1 MCMSPIIHRRPI
13 SGFMYEYLKPRIE
26 KLKFSPLEHDF
37 KGCYNIYV
45 RYQKIVR
52 GKFIR
57 RPNRFIAEVEIDGS
71 IETVHVKNTGRLGEI
86 LKEDVTVY
94 MEDFEGRMGSRKMR
108 YSLVAAEKEVAPEV
122 AQKIFA
128 QDTADKEGVA
138 IPPATAE
145 TTLAPNTMTVNVDSQ
160 APNKVVLEALKEGR
174 IRLEGLDELKLIRP
188 ETKYGD
194 SRFDFYLEDMSGRRA
209 FAEVKGVTLEFDGHA
224 SFPDAPT
231 ERGARHL
238 RELMKA
244 KAEGYLAYVIFV
256 IQMKPMLDFSPN
268 EEHDPVFSRALREA
282 DKSGVRIV
290 AYDCKVTADSLVT
303 DTQIK
308 IVL

>member
-1 MCMSPIIHRRPI
+1 M
-13 SGFMYEYLKPRIE
+13 
-26 KLKFSPLEHDF
+26 
-37 KGCYNIYV
+37 
-45 RYQKIVR
+45 R

-86 LKEDVTVY
+86 LKEGVIVY

-108 YSLVAAEKEVAPEV
+108 YSLVAAEKEVAPEIV
-122 AQKIFA
+122 QKIFTQPPATAEVAPEIAQKIFA
-128 QDTADKEGVA
+128 QPPADKEGVA
-138 IPPATAE
+138 IPADNPTTPATAE
-145 TTLAPNTMTVNVDSQ
+145 VPSAPNTMTVNVDSQ
-160 APNKVVLEALKEGR
+160 APNKVVLEALREGR
-174 IRLEGLDELKLIRP
+174 IRLEGLDKLKLIRP

-194 SRFDFYLEDMSGRRA
+194 SRFDFYLEDVSGRRA

-238 RELMKA
+238 RELIKA

-282 DKSGVRIV
+282 DKSGVGIV

-303 DTQIK
+303 DKQIK

>member
-1 MCMSPIIHRRPI
+1 M
-13 SGFMYEYLKPRIE
+13 
-26 KLKFSPLEHDF
+26 
-37 KGCYNIYV
+37 
-45 RYQKIVR
+45 R

-86 LKEDVTVY
+86 LKEGVTVY

-108 YSLVAAEKEVAPEV
+108 YSLVAAEKEVAPEI

-128 QDTADKEGVA
+128 QPPADKEGVA
-138 IPPATAE
+138 IPADNPTTPATAE
-145 TTLAPNTMTVNVDSQ
+145 VPSAPNTMTVNVDSQ
-160 APNKVVLEALKEGR
+160 APNKVVLEALREGR

-194 SRFDFYLEDMSGRRA
+194 SRFDFYLEDVSGRRA

-303 DTQIK
+303 DKQIK

>member
-1 MCMSPIIHRRPI
+1 M
-13 SGFMYEYLKPRIE
+13 
-26 KLKFSPLEHDF
+26 
-37 KGCYNIYV
+37 
-45 RYQKIVR
+45 R

-57 RPNRFIAEVEIDGS
+57 RPNRFIAEVEIDGG

-86 LKEDVTVY
+86 LKEGVTVY

-128 QDTADKEGVA
+128 QDPATAEVAPETAQKIFAQDLADKEGVA
-138 IPPATAE
+138 IPADNPIPADTAE
-145 TTLAPNTMTVNVDSQ
+145 VPPAPNTMTVNVDSQ
-160 APNKVVLEALKEGR
+160 APNKVVLEALREGR

-194 SRFDFYLEDMSGRRA
+194 SRFDFYLEDVSGRRA

-268 EEHDPVFSRALREA
+268 EEHDLVFSRALREA

-303 DTQIK
+303 DKQIK

>member
-1 MCMSPIIHRRPI
+1 M
-13 SGFMYEYLKPRIE
+13 
-26 KLKFSPLEHDF
+26 
-37 KGCYNIYV
+37 
-45 RYQKIVR
+45 R

-86 LKEDVTVY
+86 LKEGVTVY

-108 YSLVAAEKEVAPEV
+108 YSLVAAEKEVAPEIAQKIFAQPPADKEGV
-122 AQKIFA
+122 AIPADNPTTPATAEVAPEIAQKIFA

-138 IPPATAE
+138 IPADNPTTPATAE
-145 TTLAPNTMTVNVDSQ
+145 VPSAPNTMTVNVDSQ
-160 APNKVVLEALKEGR
+160 APNKVVLEALREGR

-194 SRFDFYLEDMSGRRA
+194 SRFDFYLEDVSGRRA

-303 DTQIK
+303 DKQIK

>member
-1 MCMSPIIHRRPI
+1 
-13 SGFMYEYLKPRIE
+13 MYEYPKPHIE

-71 IETVHVKNTGRLGEI
+71 IETVHVKNPGRLGEI
-86 LKEDVTVY
+86 LKEGVTVY

-108 YSLVAAEKEVAPEV
+108 YSLVAAEKEVAPEI

-128 QDTADKEGVA
+128 QSTA
-138 IPPATAE
+138 ATAE
-145 TTLAPNTMTVNVDSQ
+145 TTPAPNTMTVNVDSQ

-194 SRFDFYLEDMSGRRA
+194 SRFDFYLEDVSGRRA

-244 KAEGYLAYVIFV
+244 KAEGYLTYVIFV

>member
-1 MCMSPIIHRRPI
+1 M
-13 SGFMYEYLKPRIE
+13 
-26 KLKFSPLEHDF
+26 
-37 KGCYNIYV
+37 
-45 RYQKIVR
+45 R

-86 LKEDVTVY
+86 LKEGVTVY

-108 YSLVAAEKEVAPEV
+108 YSLVAAEKEVAPEIV
-122 AQKIFA
+122 QKIFTQPPATAEVAPEIAQKIFA
-128 QDTADKEGVA
+128 Q
-138 IPPATAE
+138 PPADTAE
-145 TTLAPNTMTVNVDSQ
+145 TTSAPNTMTVNVDSQ
-160 APNKVVLEALKEGR
+160 APNKVVLEALREGR

-194 SRFDFYLEDMSGRRA
+194 SRFDFYLEDVFGRRA

-303 DTQIK
+303 DKQIK